1 MLNKKLVPIVVPFV
15 ALIMLVAAMMSVGAQ
30 PKAAVNIPPG
40 DIVVSPN
47 AQMNETPRKQVPTAP
62 SLADAPQAGALTE
75 TFDGKALDSWRGI
88 TDSAVTWVAQDGR
101 LQQYLP
107 LEAEPSDD
115 PVLFVSKDA
124 NFGDGSVEAYYYSTG
139 GQPVGIVLRGSD
151 QGYYRV
157 LLNMNVSTNTVSKAR
172 IERVTPTR
180 TDVIAEAPVSAFPGY
195 ALETWQ
201 HLQVSAQGNTITVS
215 VDGNQIMSATDSAF
229 TNGWAGVWTLAD
241 GGGASFDN
249 IRIQPNAVR

>member
-1 MLNKKLVPIVVPFV
+1 
-15 ALIMLVAAMMSVGAQ
+15 MMSVGAQ
-30 PKAAVNIPPG
+30 PKPAVNIPPG

-47 AQMNETPRKQVPTAP
+47 AQMNETPRKPVPAAP
-62 SLADAPQAGALTE
+62 SLTNATAGALTE
-75 TFDGKALDSWRGI
+75 TFDGKALDAWRGI
-88 TDSAVTWVAQDGR
+88 TDSPVTWVAKDGR
-101 LQQYLP
+101 LQQYLA
-107 LEAEPSDD
+107 LEDEPSDD
-115 PVLFVSKDA
+115 PVLFVSRDA
-124 NFGDGSVEAYYYSTG
+124 SFGDGSVEAYYYSTG

-157 LLNMNVSTNTVSKAR
+157 LLYMNVSTNTVSKAR

-195 ALETWQ
+195 ALESWQ

-229 TNGWAGVWTLAD
+229 AKGWAGVLTLAD

>member
-1 MLNKKLVPIVVPFV
+1 
-15 ALIMLVAAMMSVGAQ
+15 MLVAAMMSVGAQ
-30 PKAAVNIPPG
+30 PKPAVNIPAG

-47 AQMNETPRKQVPTAP
+47 AQMNETPRKAVPAAP
-62 SLADAPQAGALTE
+62 SLTDAQAGALTE
-75 TFDGKALDSWRGI
+75 TFDGKALDAWHGI
-88 TDSAVTWVAQDGR
+88 TDSPVTWVAQDGR

-107 LEAEPSDD
+107 LEDEPSDL

-124 NFGDGSVEAYYYSTG
+124 NFGDGTVEAYYYSSG

-157 LLNMNVSTNTVSKAR
+157 LLHMNVSTNTVSKAR

-201 HLQVSAQGNTITVS
+201 HLQVAAQGNTITVS
-215 VDGNQIMSATDSAF
+215 VDGNQIMSATDSTFAK
-229 TNGWAGVWTLAD
+229 GWAGVWTLAD